1 MILKVISTS
10 TSSMALIYMCTFP
23 CDDVKPGRWRG
34 YSIWCY
40 WSSEDDGNRAR
51 KINKVARSA
60 LFKAAFLQ
68 WLPQINKIERYLGI
82 KGPMDPLVLLFI
94 RF

>member
-1 MILKVISTS
+1 MILKVISTN
-10 TSSMALIYMCTFP
+10 TSSMALIYMCTFS
-23 CDDVKPGRWRG
+23 CDNVKPGRWRG

-40 WSSEDDGNRAR
+40 WPSEDDGNRAR
-51 KINKVARSA
+51 KINKVARFA